1 MNNINLADLEV
12 NRIGKINDLG
22 PAVLITLHLSKKQP
36 HSEIV
41 QILSMTEG
49 VLYLEEIEKSDT

>member
-49 VLYLEEIEKSDT
+49 VLYLEEL